1 MRLTLN
7 DDSLLAW
14 LNGKLRQLNTLEE
27 MLAQKRARGEDT
39 DDQYF
44 ETKQK
49 IKSLIAE
56 TAYYLQDAVETG
68 EYGDGYDFQKSDPAP
83 PKPNLQTG
91 QIASYDGVPT
101 AATFQ
106 TFKQVLQDKRKS
118 P

>member
-1 MRLTLN
+1 MKLELN
-7 DDSLLAW
+7 QDSLLAW
-14 LNGKLRQLNTLEE
+14 LNGKLRILSGLEE
-27 MLAQKRARGEDT
+27 TLATKRAKGEDT

-44 ETKQK
+44 ETKLK
-49 IKSLIAE
+49 IKTLIAE
-56 TAYYLQDAVETG
+56 VAYYCTDAVETG

-83 PKPNLQTG
+83 PKPNLQPG
-91 QIASYDGVPT
+91 QVASYDGVPT